1 MLVCTTIVETGL
13 DISNA
18 NTLILERA
26 DRFGLSQLHQL
37 RGRVGRGRERAY
49 AYFLY
54 PPEKP
59 LTDTAHDR
67 LATIASNTDLGSGMQ
82 VAMKDL
88 EIRGAGNLLGGE
100 QSGHIAGV
108 GFDLYV
114 RMVGEAVAEFRGD
127 RDHEQLPEMKI
138 ELPIDAHLPHDY
150 VPHERLRLEAY
161 RKLAAADTEESVD
174 EVVGELQDR
183 YGDLPEPVLN
193 LVHVARFRVYARAAG
208 VAEVSAQ
215 GSLVRFAPVELKDW
229 QDARLRRMHP
239 RSLVKPAVRTV
250 LVPAPRTAR
259 VGGQPLRD
267 TALLDWCRRF
277 IFDIL
282 LDDPSTAKIRA

>member
-1 MLVCTTIVETGL
+1 
-13 DISNA
+13 
-18 NTLILERA
+18 
-26 DRFGLSQLHQL
+26 
-37 RGRVGRGRERAY
+37 
-49 AYFLY
+49 
-54 PPEKP
+54 
-59 LTDTAHDR
+59 
-67 LATIASNTDLGSGMQ
+67 
-82 VAMKDL
+82 MKDL

-127 RDHEQLPEMKI
+127 REHEQLPEMKI

-229 QDARLRRMHP
+229 QDARLRRLHP

-282 LDDPSTAKIRA
+282 LDDPSTAKLRA